1 MSEIINADAVNSSAE
16 NPNTLEV
23 DANQPKKRGR
33 KPKVREAI
41 EEASD
46 AKKGKAGR
54 PRLNGLKRDPEA
66 TRRRIMESATKEFA
80 KAGFGG
86 ARVDRISKKAATN
99 ERMLYYYFK
108 SKENLFLAVLEN
120 VFSKYNEAEKELH
133 LDESTPVKS
142 LCILANFMW
151 DYYYH
156 HPEFIRLLNSEN
168 LHEAKHLKQ
177 SSVGNFIL
185 PFIEAIGRLLAA
197 GSKQGIFK
205 PNLDAVK
212 IYLTISSLGYY
223 ILANRHTLSVVTGF
237 DLLNKTEYEAV
248 KNQHLDVLLSYL
260 TDLRP
265 SQVAV

>member
-1 MSEIINADAVNSSAE
+1 MT
-16 NPNTLEV
+16 NTLETSKRNL
-23 DANQPKKRGR
+23 DAKATDALNAPKKRGR
-33 KPKVREAI
+33 KPKVKDPEDLLL
-41 EEASD
+41 EESSKLTRRAT
-46 AKKGKAGR
+46 AA
-54 PRLNGLKRDPEA
+54 KRDPEA
-66 TRRRIMESATKEFA
+66 TKRRIMEAATKEFA
-80 KAGFGG
+80 KSGFGG
-86 ARVDRISKKAATN
+86 ARVDRISKKAQTN

-133 LDESTPVKS
+133 LDESMPIKS

-156 HPEFIRLLNSEN
+156 NPEFIRLLNSEN

-185 PFIEAIGRLLAA
+185 PFIEAIGRLANA
-197 GSKQGIFK
+197 GIAKGVFK
-205 PNLDAVK
+205 PGLEPVK
-212 IYLTISSLGYY
+212 LYLTISSLGYY

-237 DLLNKTEYEAV
+237 DLLNKTEYETV
-248 KNQHLDVLLSYL
+248 KKMHLDVLISYL

-265 SQVAV
+265 TQVEN